1 MAGPD
6 KLIVRV
12 SDGTSMRLPRGWTDI
27 DGVPSAVRVERVFSL
42 DAMLALIELVE
53 LLGHRT

>member
-6 KLIVRV
+6 KVIVKV

-27 DGVPSAVRVERVFSL
+27 DGVPSSVRVERVFSV
-42 DAMLALIELVE
+42 DAILTLVELVE
-53 LLGHRT
+53 VLGHRA